1 MIPWSFLNDS
11 LVMTETHRSRTISRS
26 GTPGLLRSS
35 ASKITVAPT
44 LRPSPSLSNL
54 HIHSYS
60 NPNQATAHMDTTL
73 LNVSPPR
80 DHLDSSGSSV
90 INMDPTEGLLIQ
102 DVDPDTDNE
111 DLESIDKSWP
121 PTSTSDS
128 DRQKQVLREQ
138 LKKSLSQPVVLI
150 GQQYIV
156 QSNAQPIS
164 IKNHPDPIK

>member
-1 MIPWSFLNDS
+1 
-11 LVMTETHRSRTISRS
+11 
-26 GTPGLLRSS
+26 
-35 ASKITVAPT
+35 
-44 LRPSPSLSNL
+44 
-54 HIHSYS
+54 
-60 NPNQATAHMDTTL
+60 MDTTL